1 MRKVVYASM
10 NKNKAEE
17 IQRIAPNDMQ
27 IICLKDIP
35 DAYDI
40 PRAKESGEN
49 ALENARIKAKYW
61 YETLNMPVI
70 AEKSSLEIEALN
82 GKPGVNFKKCMESIC
97 PGLNINVNNPKELY
111 PLLLELMRKSRKES
125 KKALW
130 TLAMA
135 YVDETTTICAVKSLA
150 GSMTPC
156 AGKREFGF
164 DQYFRPE
171 GMEKTLSELTLEE
184 KNEISPRKI
193 AFEAF
198 RSHI

>member
-1 MRKVVYASM
+1 
-10 NKNKAEE
+10 
-17 IQRIAPNDMQ
+17 
-27 IICLKDIP
+27 
-35 DAYDI
+35 
-40 PRAKESGEN
+40 
-49 ALENARIKAKYW
+49 
-61 YETLNMPVI
+61 
-70 AEKSSLEIEALN
+70 
-82 GKPGVNFKKCMESIC
+82 
-97 PGLNINVNNPKELY
+97 
-111 PLLLELMRKSRKES
+111 
-125 KKALW
+125 
-130 TLAMA
+130 MA